1 MEDERLDWAKMKY
14 IRGFIVYVA
23 RTYQDMNPYLKG
35 LHFNLD
41 SKSPFR
47 DKEGWQMQ
55 VYQLKIEDMDVK
67 WEKLE

>member
-14 IRGFIVYVA
+14 VRVFIVYVA